1 MKKIY
6 KILIIVFA
14 SLVVVL
20 GGGFGILY
28 LNGLSGMSNTSEPK
42 EGQIRVACVG
52 DSITYGH
59 GIKNWAKN
67 NYPAVLQKELKDEYH
82 VNNFGVS
89 GFCVQDDADKPY
101 TSLDQYQ
108 ASLDYDPDIVVFMMG
123 SNDAKPYNWKSPG
136 AFRSELEE
144 ILQTYEDAGAKIY
157 LCTPATAFFI
167 DEESITETSFHIQPS
182 VVEIIAALVRGV
194 ATEHEYELIDIN
206 NFTENHPEWFD
217 DGIHPNNEGAKEIAK
232 EISTY
237 IKK

>member
-1 MKKIY
+1 LHI
-6 KILIIVFA
+6 
-14 SLVVVL
+14 
-20 GGGFGILY
+20 
-28 LNGLSGMSNTSEPK
+28 
-42 EGQIRVACVG
+42 
-52 DSITYGH
+52 
-59 GIKNWAKN
+59 
-67 NYPAVLQKELKDEYH
+67 
-82 VNNFGVS
+82 NNFGVS